1 MRCSSAAGS
10 PRGCSGPR
18 RDTIRCKGESAM
30 KAAVM
35 RAFKQPLELED
46 IDISRPG
53 PREVLMR
60 TAATGVCHS
69 DLHVIEAGL
78 PVPPPLVLGHE
89 PAGIVEAVGEVVTHV
104 QPGDHAI
111 GCLFAV
117 CGSFGDLFT
126 GRAHTFRG
134 P

>member
-1 MRCSSAAGS
+1 
-10 PRGCSGPR
+10 
-18 RDTIRCKGESAM
+18 M

-89 PAGIVEAVGEVVTHV
+89 PAGIVEAGRGLRAPRP
-104 QPGDHAI
+104 PGGPLG
-111 GCLFAV
+111 GCFSPV
-117 CGSFGDLFT
+117 CGRFGE
-126 GRAHTFRG
+126 GSPG
-134 P
+134 PPRQCR